1 MHLKCRRPGFLSV
14 FQVSRTSW
22 IWVFESNIDP
32 TAQLYIHSFSS
43 SSYGYKAVQQCHGE
57 QPAHR
62 LHSCSWIL
70 WNPWNKHRLIFFFFS
85 EIRDKTLKVYV
96 LFLHILT
103 AKIHVYLIL
112 SVHGDEGDDTVYFI
126 SFFIC
131 PHKNK
136 YCVKW
141 LQTLRSSPAVTCI
154 GADLEPLCWSFNDRT
169 MPINFSK
176 RLGKCVA

>member
-1 MHLKCRRPGFLSV
+1 MVTKPYSSV
-14 FQVSRTSW
+14 MENSQHTGS
-22 IWVFESNIDP
+22 ILAHESYETLEINTD
-32 TAQLYIHSFSS
+32 
-43 SSYGYKAVQQCHGE
+43 
-57 QPAHR
+57 
-62 LHSCSWIL
+62 W
-70 WNPWNKHRLIFFFFS
+70 FFFFFP